1 MAKQGNS
8 FNSSNNKTP
17 TYAADD
23 PRNPQFQDKAR
34 KDAARV
40 ADLQRQ
46 LTERDTLQKM
56 NVNKGPGYE
65 ALAQNE
71 FEKQAGVTPPGW
83 SGMRDVK
90 TGQLLDQYKINPF
103 AGEASQKIRAEA
115 LGTGP
120 SEWAKNAL
128 GKQQFEQG
136 QQMGAAGLQSQQAQ
150 SQARAA
156 LMQQGGLGGGARTS
170 LARSGARDQLMAQQN
185 VGSAGALA
193 RYGIN
198 DTDAKRRQE
207 LLGTTAD
214 VERGADIQNLGT
226 TRSDLENRA
235 KFDVNRYNE
244 QMKAWGA
251 KQSADATRA
260 AGSSG
265 GGGGGCFITTA
276 VCEFMGLPD
285 DNAFLNAFRKFRD
298 EYMGGKHSE
307 ELKEYYALADRLGP
321 LIKNDDKIL
330 TQVLSAYL
338 VPCFLYIKEKDNE
351 KVRSRYKQMI
361 AFLKT
366 VYGIDT

>member
-1 MAKQGNS
+1 MSLQSGFVAYEKEQKAK
-8 FNSSNNKTP
+8 K
-17 TYAADD
+17 AAAAAAEL
-23 PRNPQFQDKAR
+23 KR
-34 KDAARV
+34 KN
-40 ADLQRQ
+40 
-46 LTERDTLQKM
+46 TEQSALQKIM
-56 NVNKGPGYE
+56 TEKGPGYE
-65 ALAQNE
+65 ALATNS
-71 FEKQAGVTPPGW
+71 FERQAGVTPPGW
-83 SGMRDVK
+83 AGMRDVK
-90 TGQLLDQYKINPF
+90 TGQLLDQYKIDPF

-150 SQARAA
+150 SQARAS

-170 LARSGARDQLMAQQN
+170 LARSGARDQLMAQQG
-185 VGSAGALA
+185 VGQAGALA
-193 RYGIN
+193 RFGIN
-198 DTDAKRRQE
+198 DTDANRRQE

-214 VERGADIQNLGT
+214 VERGGALQNLGT
-226 TRSDLENRA
+226 TRADLENRA
-235 KFDVNRYNE
+235 KFDANRYNE
-244 QMKAWGA
+244 QMKAWGT

-260 AGSSG
+260 AGRSG

-276 VCEFMGLPD
+276 VCEFLGLPD
-285 DNAFLNAFRKFRD
+285 DNAFLNAFRRFRD

-307 ELKEYYALADRLGP
+307 ELKEYYALADKLGP

-338 VPCFLYIKEKDNE
+338 VPCFLYIKENDNE

-366 VYGIDT
+366 VYGID